1 MYQLLVLI
9 PVSVDIN
16 SFDEYWPSFLET
28 AEKMPGLIKES
39 VSRID
44 QCLYGQNHIRRIYS
58 FSFKDKS
65 SFEQA
70 LLSSAG
76 EKAGDIIHEIT
87 AGLVILLGG
96 DYQEDSLD
104 RITSLTSKIDK

>member
-9 PVSVDIN
+9 PISVDIN
-16 SFDEYWPSFLET
+16 SFDKYWPSFLET

-39 VSRID
+39 ISSID
-44 QCLYGQNHIRRIYS
+44 KCLYGQNQIRRIYS

-65 SFEQA
+65 SFEKA

-76 EKAGDIIHEIT
+76 EKAGDILHEIT
-87 AGLVILLGG
+87 AGMVILLSGS
-96 DYQEDSLD
+96 YQEDSLD
-104 RITSLTSKIDK
+104 RIKSLSSTIE